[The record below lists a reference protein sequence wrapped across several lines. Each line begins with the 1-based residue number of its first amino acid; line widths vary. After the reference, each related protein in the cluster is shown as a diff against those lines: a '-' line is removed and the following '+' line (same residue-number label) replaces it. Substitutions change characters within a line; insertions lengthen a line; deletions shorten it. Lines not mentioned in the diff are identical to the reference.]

1 MDLSMLLGEV
11 FFIVLILFEF
21 IMGIASLII
30 IPAIITGIVYVY
42 LGKRMNKK
50 KKNKIVSWI
59 FVALII
65 LELILAFIFRNYF
78 LYY

>member
-1 MDLSMLLGEV
+1 MLLGEV